1 MASSSASR
9 VASASTP
16 FRSRSC
22 AHGSTSVPSIASPI
36 AANRLD
42 PQGAALLLC
51 TSTMCSSSLLAVMSI
66 TLQDFQVMIVLL

>member
-22 AHGSTSVPSIASPI
+22 AHSSTSVPSVASPT

-51 TSTMCSSSLLAVMSI
+51 TSTMCSSSLLAMMSKMPEE
-66 TLQDFQVMIVLL
+66 FQVMIVLL